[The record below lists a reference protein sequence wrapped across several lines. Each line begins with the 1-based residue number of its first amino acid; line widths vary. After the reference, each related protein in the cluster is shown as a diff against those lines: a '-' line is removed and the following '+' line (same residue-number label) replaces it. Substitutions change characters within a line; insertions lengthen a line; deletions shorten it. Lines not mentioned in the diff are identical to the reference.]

1 MHVDVSSIL
10 SLFFSAPFVVIVA
23 ILCLY
28 LIRRV
33 PWVRSTRT
41 GRRLFGV
48 QPSAVGLAMA
58 FLFLQTFWRPSIS
71 HAIEARQKVDV
82 KEDDEGGPESLTKQ
96 LHRQLRKIRRG
107 EPVDRLVLRL

>member
-10 SLFFSAPFVVIVA
+10 SLFFSAPFVAIVA

-33 PWVRSTRT
+33 PWVRQTRR

-48 QPSAVGLAMA
+48 QPSAVGLGMA
-58 FLFLQTFWRPSIS
+58 YLFLQAFWRPSLS

-82 KEDDEGGPESLTKQ
+82 EEDEEGEPESLMKQ
-96 LHRQLRKIRRG
+96 LHRQLRRIRRG
-107 EPVDRLVLRL
+107 ERVDQLVLRL